1 MAEKKQWR
9 GIQMNHSLYQGEI
22 ITDPQINGDYAFL
35 TLRTVYTQRDANGQ
49 YVDIDLD
56 VPLMVEPG
64 GPLNVV
70 DRFIKTGRK
79 LAAWCHYKTW
89 QDANGVQQHAFVVRK
104 FDLGD
109 KPYEGPAKQDV
120 PPLPG

>member
-1 MAEKKQWR
+1 MAEKKWR

-22 ITDPQINGDYAFL
+22 IADPQIQGDYAFL

-49 YVDIDLD
+49 YTDIDVDI
-56 VPLMVEPG
+56 PLMVEPG

-70 DRFIKTGRK
+70 TRFIKAGRK

-89 QDANGVQQHAFVVRK
+89 EANGAQQHAFVVKR

-109 KPYEGPAKQDV
+109 KPYEAPENQNV